1 MFNGCK
7 WICNMLYWYIMKF
20 KPIKEQNLY
29 FMGFNVSI
37 KFFLDISSLL
47 EEMLKKPSSFF
58 NIMITIKISYE
69 KSFVYD
75 KMLF

>member
-37 KFFLDISSLL
+37 KLFLDISSLL